1 MNLYQTTARWAVLSR
16 WIAYVTIGAVLA
28 MGYSAFKPAAAQEK
42 RAIVPPGKAAEPAP
56 VEKAADDKTVAKTL
70 TAEEANKLA
79 DAMLAA
85 PEPKK
90 DDKAQEGASQRK
102 TTLTDEV
109 KKILDEEGGW
119 LHFLAP
125 VAILFVSVIA
135 VAFAIERAIG
145 LRRSKVVP
153 SDLMAALRALASQKG
168 GFDPRQAYR
177 ICRQSPSAAA
187 TVIKVML
194 QKVGRPLPEIEHAV
208 TEASERE
215 ASRLYANVRWQN
227 LAFNV
232 APMLGLAG
240 TVYGMI
246 IAFFRTANMPL
257 GQNKMESLAT
267 GIYLAL
273 FATLAGLVVAIPAGV
288 LDHLFEGR
296 ILKLFREIDDV
307 VHAMLPQL
315 ERFEGRPRGV
325 KNSQAEAAAATAE
338 PVAAEVSE
346 EPKGKWPVVTPKAQ

>member
-1 MNLYQTTARWAVLSR
+1 MNVNQTAARWAVLSR
-16 WIAYVTIGAVLA
+16 WIGYLTIGAVLA
-28 MGYSAFKPAAAQEK
+28 MSYSAFKPAAAQEK
-42 RAIVPPGKAAEPAP
+42 KAPAPPGKPATPVPAEKP
-56 VEKAADDKTVAKTL
+56 ADDKTAAPKAL
-70 TAEEANKLA
+70 TAEEAAKLA
-79 DAMLAA
+79 DAMIAT

-90 DDKAQEGASQRK
+90 DDKAQEASQEK
-102 TTLTDEV
+102 PTLNIL
-109 KKILDEEGGW
+109 KIVVEGREHMW
-119 LHFLAP
+119 A
-125 VAILFVSVIA
+125 VWAILAVSVFT
-135 VAFAIERAIG
+135 VGFAIERALG
-145 LRRSKVVP
+145 LRRGKVVP
-153 SDLMAALRALASQKG
+153 GGLMASLRALAGQKG

-240 TVYGMI
+240 TVHGMI
-246 IAFFRTANMPL
+246 IAFFVTANMPL

-267 GIYLAL
+267 GIYAAL
-273 FATLAGLVVAIPAGV
+273 VCTFAGLVVAIPAGV
-288 LDHLFEGR
+288 LAHMFEGR
-296 ILKLFREIDDV
+296 ILRLFREIDDV

-325 KNSQAEAAAATAE
+325 KTVQSE
-338 PVAAEVSE
+338 PASPTEPTIAEVAD